1 MLSPPSSSVLED
13 EIAIAIAN
21 TKEEIGLG
29 DQEGDEQLPFE
40 FWICTERHTVPDSN
54 ILRASWY
61 NFHEEEKTLGD
72 PLLARALLQA
82 VAIRSRR
89 RGLAS
94 LSRIN

>member
-40 FWICTERHTVPDSN
+40 FLDIRVCTERQTGFEHSTRV
-54 ILRASWY
+54 LVQ
-61 NFHEEEKTLGD
+61 FH
-72 PLLARALLQA
+72 
-82 VAIRSRR
+82 
-89 RGLAS
+89 
-94 LSRIN
+94 

>member
-13 EIAIAIAN
+13 EIAIANI
-21 TKEEIGLG
+21 KEEIGLG

-40 FWICTERHTVPDSN
+40 FWIDALKDRPDSN
-54 ILRASWY
+54 ILRASWIQ
-61 NFHEEEKTLGD
+61 FHVEEKTLGD

>member
-13 EIAIAIAN
+13 EIAIANI
-21 TKEEIGLG
+21 KEEIGLG

>member
-13 EIAIAIAN
+13 EIAIANI
-21 TKEEIGLG
+21 KEEIGLG

-61 NFHEEEKTLGD
+61 NFHEEEKTLRRPTSRAS
-72 PLLARALLQA
+72 PLT
-82 VAIRSRR
+82 SC
-89 RGLAS
+89 S
-94 LSRIN
+94 Y

>member
-40 FWICTERHTVPDSN
+40 FLDIICTERQTGFEHSTRV
-54 ILRASWY
+54 LVQ
-61 NFHEEEKTLGD
+61 FHVEEKTLRD
-72 PLLARALLQA
+72 HF
-82 VAIRSRR
+82 SREPSYK
-89 RGLAS
+89 L
-94 LSRIN
+94 

>member
-40 FWICTERHTVPDSN
+40 FWTERHTVPDSN

-61 NFHEEEKTLGD
+61 NFKKKPSGD